1 MKLNY
6 DHIGKRIREKRVEIK
21 MSQATLA
28 ELADISPQYIS
39 HIETGRKKASLGV
52 IANVAVVLDTSV
64 DYLLTGC
71 AGLSKSEPADSV
83 GLLSGLQPGVEKI
96 RRWLYAFLQSKKTQG
111 GINGHS

>member
-52 IANVAVVLDTSV
+52 IANVAIVLDTSV

-71 AGLSKSEPADSV
+71 AALSKSEPADSV
-83 GLLSGLQPGVEKI
+83 GLLSGLTVYEKYI
-96 RRWLYAFLQSKKTQG
+96 LLDIISSVRHSLEENRWRLFE
-111 GINGHS
+111 